1 MYSTLMYLV
10 YNFADT
16 RSSHGPVM
24 EIWGEAGSE
33 VRQSP
38 QKMPDGGGS
47 AGLLVRVDSP
57 QALELLDR
65 TWHG

>member
-1 MYSTLMYLV
+1 
-10 YNFADT
+10 
-16 RSSHGPVM
+16 M